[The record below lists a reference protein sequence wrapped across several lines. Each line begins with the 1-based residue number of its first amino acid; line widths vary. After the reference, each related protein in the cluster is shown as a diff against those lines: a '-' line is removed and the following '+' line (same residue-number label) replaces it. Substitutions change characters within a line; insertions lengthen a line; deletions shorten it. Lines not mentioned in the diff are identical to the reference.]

1 METLKDIF
9 VSYEIAQKL
18 KEIGFDEKCIASWNI
33 GRKSS
38 TIMKKQGDN

>member
-18 KEIGFDEKCIASWNI
+18 KEIGKFD
-33 GRKSS
+33 
-38 TIMKKQGDN
+38 KKKRFSGNRR